1 MPVNEEPR
9 MKILVPTDGSV
20 AARKAEGY
28 ALRLARMIGGR
39 VIALHV
45 VEHREDPLHRLWLR
59 ARNELLGHAQSDGV
73 DIVEELKGLGRRE
86 GVEVEGV
93 IRRGRPS
100 EEILRHISENRDLDL
115 IIIAP
120 RRMGLLSRLLLGST
134 TERLVREIGKLVSCP
149 VLITPP

>member
-1 MPVNEEPR
+1 MAVNEKPR
-9 MKILVPTDGSV
+9 MRILVPTDGSV
-20 AARKAEGY
+20 AARKAEGH

-45 VEHREDPLHRLWLR
+45 VEHREDPLRRLWLR
-59 ARNELLGHAQSDGV
+59 VRNEILEHAQSDGV
-73 DIVEELKGLGRRE
+73 DIIEELKELGKRE
-86 GVEVEGV
+86 GVEVEGT
-93 IRRGRPS
+93 IRKGHPS
-100 EEILRHISENRDLDL
+100 EEILRYISENRDLDL

-120 RRMGLLSRLLLGST
+120 RKMGLLSRLLLGST

>member
-1 MPVNEEPR
+1 MAVNEKPR
-9 MKILVPTDGSV
+9 MRILVLTDGSV

-28 ALRLARMIGGR
+28 ALKLAKMVGGR

-59 ARNELLGHAQSDGV
+59 VRNELLEHAHSDGV
-73 DIVEELKGLGRRE
+73 DIIEELKELGRKE
-86 GVEVEGV
+86 GVEVEGT
-93 IRRGRPS
+93 IRKGRPS
-100 EEILRHISENRDLDL
+100 EEILRYISENRDLDL

-120 RRMGLLSRLLLGST
+120 RKMGPFSRLLLGST